1 MLSYVSGCGPGGKMK
16 PILVKGSEAIALGAL
31 AADCRCY
38 FGYPIT
44 PQNEIPELMARELPK
59 RGGVF
64 LQAESELAAV
74 NMLLGAAST
83 GVRAMTSSSSPG
95 ISLMAETFSYLAAL
109 ELPAVIV
116 NVSRGGPGLGGIEAS
131 QGDYFQATRGAGHGD
146 YHFLVLS
153 PASIQEAYEL
163 TARAFELAERYRQPA
178 MILTD
183 ALLGQMKEPLRP
195 RKLRIRRY
203 PVEDWA
209 LTGAKGRPGRTLRS
223 LFLGPGELRARNLL
237 LQKKYRAMR
246 REARAEVLYA
256 EGAELAVTAFGSLSR
271 IVREAVEM
279 AREKGYSV
287 AFVRP
292 ITLFPFP
299 ERPYQELSA
308 RGVPFLVVELNCGQ
322 MVEDVKL
329 AVCGRAE
336 VESWALPPSDLPAPE
351 DIYRRIR
358 RCLARR

>member
-1 MLSYVSGCGPGGKMK
+1 VRPV
-16 PILVKGSEAIALGAL
+16 LVKGSEAIALGAL
-31 AADCRCY
+31 AAGCRCY

-146 YHFLVLS
+146 YHFLVLAPS
-153 PASIQEAYEL
+153 SVQEAYEL
-163 TARAFELAERYRQPA
+163 TARAFDLAEKYRQPA

-195 RKLRIRRY
+195 KKIRVREY
-203 PVEDWA
+203 PKDWA
-209 LTGAKGRPGRTLRS
+209 LTGARGRPGRTLRS
-223 LFLGPGELRARNLL
+223 LFLGPGELRARNEL
-237 LQKKYRAMR
+237 LQRKYRAMR
-246 REARAEVLYA
+246 REARSEVLYA
-256 EGAELAVTAFGSLSR
+256 EEADLFVVAFGSLAR
-271 IVREAVEM
+271 IVKEAVDV
-279 AREKGYSV
+279 AREKGYPV

-292 ITLFPFP
+292 VTLFPFP
-299 ERPYQELSA
+299 ETTFRRLSRA
-308 RGVPFLVVELNCGQ
+308 GVRFLVVELNCGQ

-329 AVCGRAE
+329 SVCGRSE
-336 VESWALPPSDLPAPE
+336 VESLALPPSDLPAPE
-351 DIYRRIR
+351 DIYRRIK
-358 RCLARR
+358 RCLARKK

>member
-1 MLSYVSGCGPGGKMK
+1 MK
-16 PILVKGSEAIALGAL
+16 PVLVKGSEAIALGAL
-31 AADCRCY
+31 AAGCRCY

-163 TARAFELAERYRQPA
+163 TARAFDLAEKYRQPV

-195 RKLRIRRY
+195 RKIRPRTY
-203 PVEDWA
+203 PKDWI
-209 LTGAKGRPGRTLRS
+209 LDGARNRPGRVLRS
-223 LFLGPGELRARNLL
+223 LFLGPGELRARNELL
-237 LQKKYRAMR
+237 HRKYRAMR
-246 REARAEVLYA
+246 KEARVEALFLE
-256 EGAELAVTAFGSLSR
+256 EAELVVSAFGSLAR
-271 IVREAVEM
+271 IVKEAVHM
-279 AREKGYSV
+279 AREKGYPV
-287 AFVRP
+287 GFLRP

-299 ERPYQELSA
+299 EK
-308 RGVPFLVVELNCGQ
+308 PFQRVALQGAHLLVVELNCGQ
-322 MVEDVKL
+322 MVEDVRL
-329 AVCGRAE
+329 AVCGQTE
-336 VESWALPPSDLPAPE
+336 VRSAPFPPSDLPSPE
-351 DIYRRIR
+351 EIYREIKK
-358 RCLARR
+358 CLPRPRS

>member
-1 MLSYVSGCGPGGKMK
+1 MR

-31 AADCRCY
+31 AAGCRCY

-146 YHFLVLS
+146 YHFLVLAPS
-153 PASIQEAYEL
+153 SIQEAYEL
-163 TARAFELAERYRQPA
+163 TAKAFELAEKYRQPA

-195 RKLRIRRY
+195 KKIRVREY
-203 PVEDWA
+203 PKDWA
-209 LTGAKGRPGRTLRS
+209 LTGARGRPGRTLRS
-223 LFLGPGELRARNLL
+223 LFLGPGELRARNEL
-237 LQKKYRAMR
+237 LQRKYRAMR
-246 REARAEVLYA
+246 REVRAEVLYA
-256 EGAELAVTAFGSLSR
+256 EEADLFVVAFGSMAR
-271 IVREAVEM
+271 IVKEAVDV
-279 AREKGYSV
+279 AREKGYPV

-292 ITLFPFP
+292 VTLFPFP
-299 ERPYQELSA
+299 ETTFRKLSRA
-308 RGVPFLVVELNCGQ
+308 GVRFLVVELNCGQ

-329 AVCGRAE
+329 SVCGRSE
-336 VESWALPPSDLPAPE
+336 VESLALPPSDLPAPE
-351 DIYRRIR
+351 DIYRRIK
-358 RCLARR
+358 RCLVRKR

>member
-1 MLSYVSGCGPGGKMK
+1 MK
-16 PILVKGSEAIALGAL
+16 PVLVKGSEAIALGAL
-31 AADCRCY
+31 EAGCRCY

-74 NMLLGAAST
+74 NMLLGAVST

-109 ELPAVIV
+109 ELPAVVV

-153 PASIQEAYEL
+153 PASVQEAYEL
-163 TARAFELAERYRQPA
+163 TAKAFELSEKYRQPA

-183 ALLGQMKEPLRP
+183 ALLGQMKEPLLP
-195 RKLRIRRY
+195 RRLRVREY
-203 PVEDWA
+203 PKDWA
-209 LTGAKGRPGRTLRS
+209 LTGARGRPARVLKS
-223 LFLGPGELRARNLL
+223 LFLGPGELRARNEL

-256 EGAELAVTAFGSLSR
+256 EGAELAVCAFGSLSR
-271 IVREAVEM
+271 IVKEAVEM
-279 AREKGYSV
+279 ARKKGYPV

-299 ERPYQELSA
+299 EKPFRELSL
-308 RGVPFLVVELNCGQ
+308 RGVRFLVVELNCGQ

-329 AVCGRAE
+329 SVCGRAE
-336 VESWALPPSDLPAPE
+336 VESFALPPSDLPAPE

-358 RCLARR
+358 RCLRKR

>member
-1 MLSYVSGCGPGGKMK
+1 MK

-31 AADCRCY
+31 EAGCRCY

-74 NMLLGAAST
+74 NMLLGAVST

-109 ELPAVIV
+109 ELPAVVV

-163 TARAFELAERYRQPA
+163 TARAFELAEKYRQPA

-195 RKLRIRRY
+195 RKLRLKEY
-203 PVEDWA
+203 PKDWA
-209 LTGAKGRPGRTLRS
+209 LTGARGRPGRTLRS
-223 LFLGPGELRARNLL
+223 LYLGPGELRARNEL

-246 REARAEVLYA
+246 REARAEVLYT
-256 EGAELAVTAFGSLSR
+256 EGAELAVAAFGSLSR
-271 IVREAVEM
+271 IVKEAVEM
-279 AREKGYSV
+279 AREKGYPV

-292 ITLFPFP
+292 VTLFPFP
-299 ERPYQELSA
+299 EKPFRELAA
-308 RGVPFLVVELNCGQ
+308 RGVRFLVVELNCGQ
-322 MVEDVKL
+322 MVEDVRL
-329 AVCGRAE
+329 SVCGRSE
-336 VESWALPPSDLPAPE
+336 VELQAFPPSDLPAPE
-351 DIYRRIR
+351 DIYRRIK
-358 RCLARR
+358 RCLAAGK

>member
-1 MLSYVSGCGPGGKMK
+1 MK
-16 PILVKGSEAIALGAL
+16 PLLVKGSEAIALGAL
-31 AADCRCY
+31 AAGCRCY

-109 ELPAVIV
+109 ELPAVVV

-131 QGDYFQATRGAGHGD
+131 QGDYFQATKGAGHGD

-163 TARAFELAERYRQPA
+163 TARAFDLAEKYRQPV

-183 ALLGQMKEPLRP
+183 ALLGQMKEPLKARKIKP
-195 RKLRIRRY
+195 RTY
-203 PVEDWA
+203 PKDWA
-209 LTGAKGRPGRTLRS
+209 LTGARGRPGRILRS
-223 LFLGPGELRARNLL
+223 LYLGPGELRARNEL

-246 REARAEVLYA
+246 REVRAEVFGT
-256 EGAELAVTAFGSLSR
+256 EGAQLIVCAFGSLTR
-271 IVREAVEM
+271 IVKEAVQK
-279 AREKGYSV
+279 AREEGYPV
-287 AFVRP
+287 GYLRP

-299 ERPYQELSA
+299 ERYFAPLA
-308 RGVPFLVVELNCGQ
+308 RPETRFLVVELNCGQ

-329 AVCGRAE
+329 AVCGKAE
-336 VESWALPPSDLPAPE
+336 VELLAFPPSDLPTPE
-351 DIYRRIR
+351 EIYQRIKK
-358 RCLARR
+358 CLRKPRSSLRS